1 MSDQAP
7 ALLDLLASL
16 LPDATEDVTYLMDME
31 GEGLC
36 LHHLHAEEEVEQ
48 GVEEGRGEDA
58 TQA

>member
-7 ALLDLLASL
+7 SLLDLLASL

-36 LHHLHAEEEVEQ
+36 LHHLHAEEMVEQ
-48 GVEEGRGEDA
+48 EVQEGRGEDA
-58 TQA
+58 TQS